1 MIELHD
7 SDFDR
12 IDGFPLLWRWTEEN
26 HAIFLPQELKLIRPF
41 KVGIAQKLNDKLLAV
56 DQANGLNRSV
66 TEGLRVIESNDENDS
81 EIQNWLVNLPVKETE
96 QVMLSWS
103 SETAIM
109 TSWKL
114 FTERWSD
121 FWYPSSDD
129 LTVTSISFSWVLAI
143 SHEGRIQWAKWING

>member
-12 IDGFPLLWRWTEEN
+12 IDGFPLLWRWTGES
-26 HAIFLPQELKLIRPF
+26 HALFLPQELKLIRPL
-41 KVGIAQKLNDKLLAV
+41 KAEIAQKLNDKLLTV
-56 DQANGLNRSV
+56 DQVNGLNLNV
-66 TEGLRVIESNDENDS
+66 TEGLRVIESNDENDD
-81 EIQNWLVNLPVKETE
+81 EIQNWLTKLPVRETE
-96 QVMLSWS
+96 QVILSWS

-114 FTERWSD
+114 FTKRWSD

-129 LTVTSISFSWVLAI
+129 LTVTPISFSWVLAI
-143 SHEGRIQWAKWING
+143 SHEGCIQWAKWING